1 MKAFLLRLSKR
12 KTALIALAFLIIIL
26 FIALFAP
33 MLAPMDPTEQDIARR
48 LMPPGTVNEEGFI
61 HWLGTDQLGRDVL
74 SRVIYGSRVSIM
86 VAAGAVFI
94 GGAIGLIIGL
104 LSGYSGKWIDSVLMR
119 LVDMQ
124 LAFPF
129 LLLALTM
136 VAILGSSIMNVV
148 LVLSVTSW
156 ISYAKVVRSSVLSV
170 KFLEFVEATR
180 AAGTS
185 KLSILFRHILPHV
198 MSPFIVVASFQVA
211 TLIIAESSLSF
222 LGLGVPVS
230 EPTWGAMLADGRE
243 YMTDAW
249 WIAIFPGLMLML
261 VAYVPIFLGMVYGI
275 FWILIKVIFLK

>member
-1 MKAFLLRLSKR
+1 MRSFFYQLNKR
-12 KTALIALAFLIIIL
+12 KTAMLGLIFLVIIL
-26 FIALFAP
+26 LVAIFAP
-33 MLAPMDPTEQDIARR
+33 LLSPQDPTVQNIAER
-48 LMPPGTVNEEGFI
+48 LQPPGTVNEQGFK

-94 GGAIGLIIGL
+94 GGIIGLVIGLI
-104 LSGYSGKWIDSVLMR
+104 SGYSGGWIDSLLMR

-129 LLLALTM
+129 ILLAMTM
-136 VAILGSSIMNVV
+136 VSILGSSIINVV
-148 LVLSVTSW
+148 LVLSITSW
-156 ISYAKVVRSSVLSV
+156 ISYAKVVRGSVLSV
-170 KFLEFVEATR
+170 KYLEFVEATR

-185 KLSILFRHILPHV
+185 KLSVLFRHILPHV
-198 MSPFIVVASFQVA
+198 LSPFIVVASFQVA

-222 LGLGVPVS
+222 LGLGVPAS

-249 WIAIFPGLMLML
+249 WIAIYPGLMLML
-261 VAYVPIFLGMVYGI
+261 VALSANLFGDGLRDVFDPN
-275 FWILIKVIFLK
+275 